1 MKMRQLLKTFKV
13 AFQAINKNRTRSLL
27 TMLGIIIG
35 VGAVIMTISAG
46 EGATQEVQDQIS
58 GLGTNLLIIQV
69 KEEHRGGISVRK
81 GKQLTKKDYEILRDN
96 SVWLEKVS
104 PMIVSSGNAIT
115 NQGNKTTLVYG
126 VSEDYFSIMSRD
138 VNLGEAF
145 SELGVQLAKQ
155 VCLVGMTI
163 KDELFGGESPVG
175 RTLRI
180 DKVPFTVVGLLE
192 EQGQGGMGSDQDDLV
207 VAPYTTVQ
215 NRLAGSTN
223 FNVFMASAVTEDK
236 IDDAEVEV
244 TDLLRESHK
253 LLSGQEDDF
262 QITTQV
268 ELNEITGEITDI
280 LTILLGAVASI
291 SLLVGGIGIMNIMLV
306 SVTERTRE
314 IGTRLALVARES
326 DILTQFLIEAITLSA
341 AGGILGI
348 VFGIIGNQIIY
359 MATDFHI
366 PTAGY
371 AIAIGFGFAAL
382 IGVAFGYFPARKAAQ
397 LNPIDALRYE

>member
-1 MKMRQLLKTFKV
+1 MRQLLKTFKV

>member
-1 MKMRQLLKTFKV
+1 MRQLLKTFKV

-69 KEEHRGGISVRK
+69 KEERRGGISVRK

-138 VNLGEAF
+138 VDLGEAF
-145 SELGVQLAKQ
+145 SELDVQLAKQ
-155 VCLVGMTI
+155 VCLVGTTI

-314 IGTRLALVARES
+314 IGTRLALGARES

-382 IGVAFGYFPARKAAQ
+382 IGVAFGYFPARKAAR